1 MDKLNFIIP
10 GKPEYLTMVRLAI
23 SSVAS
28 TAGFNLEAIEDI
40 KTSVCEA
47 CKHVSCHG
55 FTGFSEKYEVECN
68 VKEGSIE
75 IIVKDACERHTLE
88 KTHKPCKICPSEGDL
103 GIYIVETLMNEVQFG
118 RDKDDHKFVRMVK
131 MA

>member
-40 KTSVCEA
+40 KTSNEEIGRA
-47 CKHVSCHG
+47 SCR
-55 FTGFSEKYEVECN
+55 
-68 VKEGSIE
+68 
-75 IIVKDACERHTLE
+75 ER
-88 KTHKPCKICPSEGDL
+88 
-103 GIYIVETLMNEVQFG
+103 V
-118 RDKDDHKFVRMVK
+118 
-131 MA
+131 